1 MEKAEKKT
9 EDELRA
15 RAMRLLARR
24 EHTRIELGHKLKP
37 YAENEADVN
46 TILDDFSERGLVSD
60 ARFAEQFI
68 HSNQKKFGNIKLAYA
83 LREKGVSSEVAQ
95 ALLSGNKSSELD
107 AARIVW
113 RRKFREPPKDA
124 AEKAKQMR
132 FLQSRGFTSETI
144 RKVFKASRHEA
155 DE

>member
-1 MEKAEKKT
+1 MAKAEKQT

-15 RAMRLLARR
+15 RATRLLARR
-24 EHTRIELGHKLKP
+24 EHTRVELGRKLKP
-37 YAENEADVN
+37 YAENKADVEP
-46 TILDDFSERGLVSD
+46 ILDDFTARGLISD
-60 ARFAEQFI
+60 ARFAEQYV
-68 HSNQKKFGNIKLAYA
+68 HSNQKKFGNIKLAYS

-95 ALLSGNKSSELD
+95 ALLSDSKEIELV
-107 AARIVW
+107 AARNVW
-113 RRKFREPPKDA
+113 QKKFRELPKDA

-144 RKVFKASRHEA
+144 RKIFQASRHEA